1 MVLPSGAIERL
12 VSRDSHPVAV
22 AALRIVI
29 PQRQV
34 LCASIVPERYGIR
47 LPSKSALEFST
58 LEVPEKHLKNYVA
71 LTLLELDQARS
82 EQAVDEQSFAAG
94 LGMSPHY
101 RMLSAWELGVVRCD
115 RLPSL
120 VIARAIMNRG

>member
-34 LCASIVPERYGIR
+34 LCASIVPERYRIR
-47 LPSKSALEFST
+47 LPSKSTLEFST
-58 LEVPEKHLKNYVA
+58 LDVPEKHLKNYLA
-71 LTLLELDQARS
+71 LTLLELNQPRG
-82 EQAVDEQSFAAG
+82 EQAVDEQGFAAG

-101 RMLSAWELGVVRCD
+101 RMLSAREFCVVRRD

-120 VIARAIMNRG
+120 VIARAIVNRG